1 MRRELQLESAA
12 TRRMGAAKVRS
23 TSRRPSPAGSAMP
36 PKQTKRRVLEEIPL
50 AHYAATWDEDT
61 FESGWDDEEA
71 RLAGELAQFA
81 DD

>member
-1 MRRELQLESAA
+1 
-12 TRRMGAAKVRS
+12 
-23 TSRRPSPAGSAMP
+23 MP